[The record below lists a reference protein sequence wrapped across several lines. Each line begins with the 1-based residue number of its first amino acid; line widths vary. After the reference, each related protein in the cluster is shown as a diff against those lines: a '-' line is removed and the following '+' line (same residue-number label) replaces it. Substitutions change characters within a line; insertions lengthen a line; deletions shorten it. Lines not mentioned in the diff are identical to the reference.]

1 MKKTENKT
9 SPGNFFED
17 FLINQE
23 LIHSTPRTIT
33 QGDVSLFIGLLGS
46 RFVLHSSNEFA
57 KKIGYKN
64 SPVDDILTFN
74 MVFGKTV
81 PDISLNSPANLGY
94 ASCKFGDPVYVGDTI
109 KTTSR
114 ILGVK
119 ENSNK
124 KTGII
129 WVNSVGKNQKNEV
142 VLDYV
147 RWVMVNKKN
156 SSSPAPKTVIPNL
169 KKEVDISEFYIP
181 KDLNMSNYNFD
192 ESGSPYVWEDYK
204 VGEKIDHVDGMTIE
218 ESDHMTAT
226 RLYQNTAKVHFNE
239 HTEKDSRLGRRII
252 YGGHIISLVRMLAF
266 NGLSN
271 AFRILAI
278 NGGKHIAPTVAGD
291 TIYAWTKILDKKEIS
306 NNSNLGVLRLKT
318 VGVKNHFCK
327 EFPLYKNGDEEYN
340 SNVVL
345 EIDYSVLMPRKV

>member
-1 MKKTENKT
+1 M
-9 SPGNFFED
+9 
-17 FLINQE
+17 
-23 LIHSTPRTIT
+23 
-33 QGDVSLFIGLLGS
+33 GS

-57 KKIGYKN
+57 KKIGYKS

-94 ASCKFGDPVYVGDTI
+94 ASCKFGVPVYVGDTI
-109 KTTSR
+109 KTISKV
-114 ILGVK
+114 LGVK

-124 KTGII
+124 KTGIV
-129 WVNSVGKNQKNEV
+129 WVNSIGKNQKNEV

-147 RWVMVNKKN
+147 RWVMVNKKDK
-156 SSSPAPKTVIPNL
+156 SSLAPKIVIPDL
-169 KKEVDISEFYIP
+169 KTEVDNSEFYIP
-181 KDLNMSNYNFD
+181 KDLNISNYNFD
-192 ESGSPYVWEDYK
+192 ESGSIYIWDDYK

-239 HTEKDSRLGRRII
+239 HTEKDGRLGRRIV
-252 YGGHIISLVRMLAF
+252 YGGHIISLVRMLSF
-266 NGLSN
+266 NGLNN

-291 TIYAWTKILDKKEIS
+291 TIYAWTEILDKKELS
-306 NNSNLGVLRLKT
+306 NNPGVGVLRLKT
-318 VGVKNHFCK
+318 IGVKNHLCK
-327 EFPLYKNGDEEYN
+327 EFPLYKNGDVEYN

-345 EIDYSVLMPRKV
+345 EIDYSVLIPKKL